1 MSTSSALTL
10 GRGRSTTVKVG
21 RRQTLLAVKAT
32 RCGCTATLVPVM
44 RWTLDE
50 LTLARRLFGEVVEGL
65 YRDDHHFR
73 GHSWSVGGSSSWNT
87 CIRAVLHESML
98 PGQRRLDK
106 LHAIHIPSS

>member
-21 RRQTLLAVKAT
+21 CRQTLLALKAT

-50 LTLARRLFGEVVEGL
+50 LPLARRLFGEVVEGL

-73 GHSWSVGGSSSWNT
+73 GALLVGG
-87 CIRAVLHESML
+87 RLVVLEH
-98 PGQRRLDK
+98 
-106 LHAIHIPSS
+106 LHPRSAAPINAAWPAAA